1 MSKLTLREWQDRL
14 TRAQSDWE
22 AERSQMDRREALYK
36 GERTLRPIVPDDAK
50 RKAVHVRNI
59 CMELIE
65 SQVDSNIPQPKVT
78 PRREQDEEK
87 ARLIEDMI
95 RNELDRLPFEEI
107 NDRLSRTVPIQG
119 GAAFLVEWDNT
130 QTTPRTVG
138 DLVVSAIHPKQLIP
152 QDGVTSGV
160 EDMDYIILALPQ
172 TKEYIRRRYGKD
184 LETESEEE
192 PEVRGSDGESTADDL
207 VTQYIG
213 YYRNEKGGIGLYSW
227 AGDVELED
235 LPDYQARRLR
245 RCASCGA
252 AEQTGEDVTAIPE
265 SLVYG
270 NPDAPEPIT
279 TESRRE
285 EGRICPHCGGT
296 EWTDVEED
304 YEEIYLPISR
314 TDGSQIPGARMVA
327 EDMGEVDIFGMPVMS
342 TRLEPTRVPFYKP
355 DIYPVIL
362 IRNTSQYG
370 KLLGGSDIDA
380 IADQQNTTNRVS
392 AKIIDKLL
400 RSGSYMALPDDCSI
414 EASAEDMKIIRP
426 QTAAAA
432 GMIRVYDME
441 GNVSQDMEY
450 LAEVYEEA
458 RQVIGITDSFQGRK
472 DATATSGKAKEF
484 SAAQSAGRLESKRVM
499 KNAAYAQLFEAMF
512 KFKLA
517 YTDEPRPVPSTDMN
531 GDRKYSMFNR
541 YDFLEQ
547 DETGAWWW
555 NDLFLFSCDTSAP
568 LANNREAMWQE
579 CRMNLQTGAF
589 GDPAALE
596 TLIIF
601 WKRMEQLHY
610 PGAGDTRQVL
620 EERLQQQIEQAQ
632 MQMAMEQQ
640 MQQEAMAQQAV
651 ARGVAEGVSEAQLRA
666 GELPDVPAADNQVQ
680 LPQRPMETRTSEAMM
695 PQPK

>member
-22 AERSQMDRREALYK
+22 AERAQMDRREALYR
-36 GERTLRPIVPDDAK
+36 GDRELTPMVPADYK
-50 RKAVHVRNI
+50 RVAPHIRNI

-65 SQVDSNIPQPKVT
+65 SQVDSNIPAPKVT
-78 PRREQDEEK
+78 PRREEDE
-87 ARLIEDMI
+87 RLAEIIEDMI
-95 RNELDRLPFEEI
+95 RDELDRLPMEEI

-119 GAAFLVEWDNT
+119 GAALLVEWDNT
-130 QTTPRTVG
+130 QRTPRTVG
-138 DLVVSAIHPKQLIP
+138 ELVVSAIHPKQLIP
-152 QDGVTSGV
+152 QDGVYSV
-160 EDMDYIILALPQ
+160 EDMDFIILALPQ
-172 TKEYIRRRYGKD
+172 TKEYIKRRYGKNM
-184 LETESEEE
+184 EQESEDE
-192 PEVRGSDGESTADDL
+192 PEVRGADGESTADDL
-207 VTQYIG
+207 VTQYVA

-227 AGDVELED
+227 AGDTELED

-252 AEQTGEDVTAIPE
+252 AEQMGEDATAIPQALLE
-265 SLVYG
+265 A
-270 NPDAPEPIT
+270 PDGPLT
-279 TESRRE
+279 KDKLRDSDKV
-285 EGRICPHCGGT
+285 CPHCGGT
-296 EWTDVEED
+296 EWTEVEEEF
-304 YEEIYLPISR
+304 EEVYLPISR
-314 TDGSQIPGARMVA
+314 TDGSQIPGARMVTEA
-327 EDMGEVDIFGMPVMS
+327 TGDLDPFGTPVVMS
-342 TRLEPTRVPFYKP
+342 HLEPTKVPFYKP
-355 DIYPVIL
+355 DIYPVLI
-362 IRNTSQYG
+362 IRNTSQHG

-380 IADQQNTTNRVS
+380 IADQQNTTNRIS

-400 RSGSYMALPDDCSI
+400 KSGSYMSLPDDCSI
-414 EASAEDMKIIRP
+414 EVSAEDMKVIRP
-426 QTAAAA
+426 QTAAASS
-432 GMIRVYDME
+432 MIHVYDLQ
-441 GNVSQDMEY
+441 GDVSQDMEY

-472 DATATSGKAKEF
+472 DTTATSGKAKEF

-499 KNAAYAQLFEAMF
+499 KNAAWSNLFEAMF

-517 YTDEPRPVPSTDMN
+517 YADEPRPVPGVDAN
-531 GDRKYSMFNR
+531 GDRTYSMFNK

-547 DETGAWWW
+547 DESGAWWW

-610 PGAGDTRQVL
+610 PGAGDTRKVL

-651 ARGVAEGVSEAQLRA
+651 ARGVAEGVSEAQLRE
-666 GELPDVPAADNQVQ
+666 GVLPDIPAADSPVQ
-680 LPQRPMETRTSEAMM
+680 YPQRPRETINSETMM